1 MLSDEPQFTKSEP
14 SEKSCPQ
21 NRKNTRSHNQ
31 NRGWLKHLGI
41 KRAVKQSGNN
51 GRTQKSGRSLRSAAS
66 GFPALCALIQRI
78 GCRHSS
84 VTAAA
89 KY

>member
-31 NRGWLKHLGI
+31 NRDWLKHLGI
-41 KRAVKQSGNN
+41 KRAVK
-51 GRTQKSGRSLRSAAS
+51 
-66 GFPALCALIQRI
+66 
-78 GCRHSS
+78 
-84 VTAAA
+84 
-89 KY
+89 